1 MNGRDLV
8 LGGLGALAIASVV
21 RRRGSRATG
30 VDRVKIRALYARF
43 EAWKCCVIRAAGDDP
58 DETEFDPN
66 VHVWGREHALPDGY
80 VTLPDGRAVRAW
92 IADLERALGARILG
106 TGAGRV
112 VVLATPS
119 TVAKLPWNAGGIE
132 QNQGEI
138 ASWDEADEDVRT
150 WMLPPID
157 FVFPPGISI
166 FPLASVRSPAF
177 FASIGAAKKAWANLV
192 HIGAAGANTGDAI
205 KTENWGEYEGRLVLL
220 DYAPDD
226 S

>member
-1 MNGRDLV
+1 MSN
-8 LGGLGALAIASVV
+8 
-21 RRRGSRATG
+21 RRGSRAPG
-30 VDRVKIRALYARF
+30 VDLDQIRAIYARF
-43 EAWKCCVIRAAGDDP
+43 EAWKRRMTYAAGGDP
-58 DETEFDPN
+58 DQDAFDHR
-66 VHVWGREHALPDGY
+66 VHVWGHGSHLLEHLPDDF
-80 VTLPDGRAVRAW
+80 VTQPDGRAIRAW
-92 IADLERALGARILG
+92 IADLERALGAKVLG
-106 TGAGRV
+106 MGGGRV
-112 VVLATPS
+112 VVLAAPN
-119 TVAKLPWNAGGIE
+119 TVAKLPWNAAGVE